1 MWELIIET
9 CKKSALHNPSQPFI
23 RRSQMT
29 LCMKLSNNLGEN
41 VGYNYIGWLPLL
53 SHWTKWEK
61 KKVSWGLEIP
71 TEAA

>member
-1 MWELIIET
+1 MPQILEFLKLREQ
-9 CKKSALHNPSQPFI
+9 KSRGLVW
-23 RRSQMT
+23 
-29 LCMKLSNNLGEN
+29 EN

>member
-1 MWELIIET
+1 
-9 CKKSALHNPSQPFI
+9 
-23 RRSQMT
+23 MT